1 MQDTYDELEVIEETE
16 ETVAEAAAEDVSE
29 ETIEETEEIEIEDD
43 KRDLEGLY
51 EALDRL
57 TDFVSDRFDKIS
69 SLLIDAGAVIQDNVD
84 EAYERADHLE
94 DSMEDR
100 LEDLDYSI

>member
-1 MQDTYDELEVIEETE
+1 MQETYDELEVIEDTE
-16 ETVAEAAAEDVSE
+16 ETVAEAAAEDVAE
-29 ETIEETEEIEIEDD
+29 NIEETEAAEIEED

-84 EAYERADHLE
+84 QAYERADLIE
-94 DSMEDR
+94 DSMQDR